1 MNKYIV
7 GREIVHDLFYIYMSE
22 LGENS
27 KVSNRLDE
35 AVIKKISSL
44 VTNFHSILLPKAK
57 NSDVYRDLTE

>member
-1 MNKYIV
+1 
-7 GREIVHDLFYIYMSE
+7 MSE